1 MEFILDQEIAVSTIL
16 VTGAN
21 RGIGLALAK
30 QYSARGDDV
39 IGVCREG
46 SEALKATGARI
57 ESGVDVTDG
66 DALAALAQRLGDTR
80 IDVLVC
86 NAGILSKESLGDIDE
101 DGFERMRRQFEVNAI
116 GPLRTVQALS
126 GHLAAGAKVGIVT
139 SRMGSV
145 SDNGSGSYYGYRA
158 SKAAVNAIGK
168 SLSVDLKDRGI
179 AVMLLHPG
187 YVATEMVGGSGDISP
202 DAAAAQLVERL
213 DALTLA
219 QTGSFRHAKGD
230 ELPW

>member
-1 MEFILDQEIAVSTIL
+1 MATIL

-30 QYSARGDDV
+30 RYRERGDDV

-46 SEALKATGARI
+46 SEALSASGARV
-57 ESGVDVTDG
+57 EAGVDVTDG
-66 DALAALAQRLGDTR
+66 AALAALAARLGETR
-80 IDVLVC
+80 IDVLIC
-86 NAGILSKESLGDIDE
+86 NAGILSKESLGEIDE
-101 DGFERMRRQFEVNAI
+101 DGFERMRRQFEVNSL

-126 GHLAAGAKVGIVT
+126 GHLAKGAKVGIIT

-145 SDNGSGSYYGYRA
+145 ADNGSGGFYGYRA

-168 SLSVDLKDRGI
+168 SLALDLKDRGI
-179 AVMLLHPG
+179 AVILLHPG
-187 YVATEMVGGSGDISP
+187 YVATEMVGGGGDISP

-219 QTGSFRHAKGD
+219 ETGSFRHAKGD
-230 ELPW
+230 ALPW